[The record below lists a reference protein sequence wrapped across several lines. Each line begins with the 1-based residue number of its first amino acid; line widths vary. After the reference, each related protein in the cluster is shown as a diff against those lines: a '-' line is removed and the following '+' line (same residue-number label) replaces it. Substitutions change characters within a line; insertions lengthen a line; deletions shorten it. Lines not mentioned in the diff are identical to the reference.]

1 MVEVS
6 NQSGARQDLISQLL
20 GKRQQNSA
28 ASKPEAKEP
37 VYEPK
42 GREIHDT
49 VDISG
54 GSKIVNLGRGN
65 DLANDIR
72 SDTDLSTLDE
82 RLRQGTSDIERIGRL
97 FREVFAS
104 LNTLFRQNRG

>member
-1 MVEVS
+1 MVEIS

-20 GKRQQNSA
+20 GKRQQGF
-28 ASKPEAKEP
+28 ASQAETKAP

-54 GSKIVNLGRGN
+54 SDKIVNLSRGN
-65 DLANDIR
+65 DLADEIR

-82 RLRQGTSDIERIGRL
+82 RLRQGSADIERVGQL

-104 LNTLFRQNRG
+104 LNTLFTRNRS

>member
-1 MVEVS
+1 MVEIS

-20 GKRQQNSA
+20 GKRQQGF
-28 ASKPEAKEP
+28 ASQAETKAP

-54 GSKIVNLGRGN
+54 SDKIVNQRLHDALVERCISRFHEEERRH
-65 DLANDIR
+65 DVVKSVLCR
-72 SDTDLSTLDE
+72 ELVHSQLD
-82 RLRQGTSDIERIGRL
+82 G
-97 FREVFAS
+97 V
-104 LNTLFRQNRG
+104 